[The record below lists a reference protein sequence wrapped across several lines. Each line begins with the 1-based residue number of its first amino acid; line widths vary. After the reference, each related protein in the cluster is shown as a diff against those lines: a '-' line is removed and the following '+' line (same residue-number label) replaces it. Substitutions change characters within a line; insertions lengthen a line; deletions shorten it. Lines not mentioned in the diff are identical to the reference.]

1 MSHAERMTSFEQSW
15 SERHDLPVETLAQY
29 RNAAQ
34 DGYRLPGIAKNY
46 RTWCSALDHLAQSMV
61 SVEELVVL
69 GYLSEKGVTS
79 MSAGRIAYINKNATP
94 NKQIPIFIHQ
104 SKAGE

>member
-1 MSHAERMTSFEQSW
+1 MNHAERMTAFETSW
-15 SERHDLPVETLAQY
+15 SERHDLPLETLAQY

-46 RTWCSALDHLAQSMV
+46 RTWCAAMDSLGLQIPADD
-61 SVEELVVL
+61 LVII
-69 GYLSEKGVTS
+69 GYLSAKGVTS
-79 MSAGRIAYINKNATP
+79 MAAGRIAYLNKNATQ